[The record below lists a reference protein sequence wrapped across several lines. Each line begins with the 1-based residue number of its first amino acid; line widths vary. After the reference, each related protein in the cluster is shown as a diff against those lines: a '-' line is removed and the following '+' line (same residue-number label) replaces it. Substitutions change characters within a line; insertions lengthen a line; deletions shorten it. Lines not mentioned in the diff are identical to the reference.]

1 MDAKKIVELHQM
13 ATNYAREEMFQMSE
27 ERKNVMKNRDAYL
40 LESENKTGMSSEQII
55 ALQKVGEKYT
65 REYMFKM
72 LAERGHII
80 DEALREIEER
90 ELENDLGW
98 DEDFDDSKIGS
109 SIYDDLPKVKVK

>member
-1 MDAKKIVELHQM
+1 
-13 ATNYAREEMFQMSE
+13 
-27 ERKNVMKNRDAYL
+27 
-40 LESENKTGMSSEQII
+40 
-55 ALQKVGEKYT
+55 
-65 REYMFKM
+65 MFKM

>member
-1 MDAKKIVELHQM
+1 MEAKTIVELHQK
-13 ATNYAREEMFQMSE
+13 AIHYSREEMFQMSE

-40 LESENKTGMSSEQII
+40 LESENKTGMSYEQII
-55 ALQKVGEKYT
+55 ALQKVGEQYT

-90 ELENDLGW
+90 EFENDLGW
-98 DEDFDDSKIGS
+98 DEDFDDYEIGS
-109 SIYDDLPKVKVK
+109 SISDDLPKVKVK